1 MGMIKLPIQSI
12 NYFKRNIDEVFISGN
27 LAEGPWAEKLSAKVK
42 DISGVK
48 YAIPTAS
55 NGSGIVALLQI
66 YKQYYNRRKVM
77 IQSNTMYG
85 VKTMVAS
92 GGCELVGYINCRIES
107 LMPSL
112 KDVENAI
119 NAYKGNLSELIIL
132 LSDIGGIVN
141 PDAEKIGKYC
151 KQKDIIFIED
161 CAHSLGAT
169 LNGKSAGT
177 FGDAGVYSFYATKAI
192 FAGEG
197 GVVVTDSVDLGD
209 YIRGFTIYD
218 RFDQKMP
225 IGINI
230 RPSEA
235 QALLIYSVVRE
246 YEEIINNKTEI
257 AKHYIKACQ
266 SRNIQFIDQ
275 SQNKL
280 RGNYYKFIIITPGLL
295 IKDAL
300 PNIKTTTSPV
310 YDYSIGVNN
319 LVSDHHLCLPI
330 WYGQEI
336 DITLAVCREIDKQ
349 SL

>member
-1 MGMIKLPIQSI
+1 MGLIKLPEESI
-12 NYFKRNIDEVFISGN
+12 NYFKSNLDEIFISGN
-27 LAEGPWAEKLSAKVK
+27 LAEGPWSEKLSAKVK

-141 PDAEKIGKYC
+141 PDAEKIGAFC
-151 KQKDIIFIED
+151 KHNDIVFIED
-161 CAHSLGAT
+161 CAHSFGAT
-169 LNGKSAGT
+169 LNGKCAGT
-177 FGDAGVYSFYATKAI
+177 FGNAGVYSFYSTKAI

-197 GVVVTDSVDLGD
+197 GIVITDNKEIGD
-209 YIRGFTIYD
+209 YIKRFTIYD

-230 RPSEA
+230 RPSEV
-235 QALLIYSVVRE
+235 QALLIYSVVKE
-246 YEEIINNKTEI
+246 YKEIIENKTAI
-257 AKHYIKACQ
+257 AEKYIEACK
-266 SRNIQFIDQ
+266 STDTQFINQ
-275 SQNKL
+275 SQNHLK
-280 RGNYYKFIIITPGLL
+280 GNYYKFIVISEDIP
-295 IKDAL
+295 IKESL

-310 YDYSIGVNN
+310 YDYPLSINN
-319 LVSDHHLCLPI
+319 PVADKHLCLPI
-330 WYGQEI
+330 WYGQDIELTLKVCEEI
-336 DITLAVCREIDKQ
+336 NRE
-349 SL
+349 